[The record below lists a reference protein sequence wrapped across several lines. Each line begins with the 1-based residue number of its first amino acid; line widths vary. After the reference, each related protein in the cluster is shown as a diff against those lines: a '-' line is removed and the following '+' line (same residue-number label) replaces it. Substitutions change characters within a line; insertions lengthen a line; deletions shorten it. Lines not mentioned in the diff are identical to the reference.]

1 MVLAKFCQ
9 AFGNLNVRNLPVTSF
24 VFVFV
29 FSILFISFSLE
40 VLKTQIK
47 KKFFSR
53 FVSVGLREKD
63 TW

>member
-1 MVLAKFCQ
+1 MVPAKFFQ
-9 AFGNLNVRNLPVTSF
+9 AFGNLNVRNLPVTSL

-29 FSILFISFSLE
+29 FSILFISFSLDF
-40 VLKTQIK
+40 LKTKIK
-47 KKFFSR
+47 KNFFSC